1 MIVVIGILFSTVKA
15 EIGEPNHKVPL
26 FLSFVFP
33 GGGQI
38 YNGRY
43 IKAGIYAALE
53 GVLIYGAIKQNDR
66 MEKAQD
72 KLGDFNDLYNISETD
87 QDRKFYKDKIDEY
100 EFYVDTYESDR
111 NNYIWMSVGAV
122 LLSAGDAYV
131 DSHFKSFKRDL
142 FKAGDKLEFTP
153 SVNKLT
159 LTYEW

>member
-1 MIVVIGILFSTVKA
+1 MFRSKLGIILFISILFSTVNA

-43 IKAGIYAALE
+43 LKAGIYAFLE
-53 GVLIYGAIKQNDR
+53 GVLVYGAVIQNKR
-66 MEKAQD
+66 MNDAKDDLEYYKMI
-72 KLGDFNDLYNISETD
+72 GDPA
-87 QDRKFYKDKIDEY
+87 KIDEY
-100 EFYVDTYESDR
+100 RFYVDSYESER

-122 LLSAGDAYV
+122 LLSAGDAWV
-131 DSHFKSFKRDL
+131 DSNFKTFKRDL
-142 FKAGDKLEFTP
+142 FTQGDKLSLSP

>member
-1 MIVVIGILFSTVKA
+1 MKA
-15 EIGEPNHKVPL
+15 EIGEPDHKVPL
-26 FLSFVFP
+26 FLFFVFP

-43 IKAGIYAALE
+43 VKAGVYAILE
-53 GVLIYGAIKQNDR
+53 GVLIYGAVKQNDR
-66 MEKAQD
+66 LNDAKD
-72 KLGDFNDLYNISETD
+72 KLEYFREAGDLYGIA
-87 QDRKFYKDKIDEY
+87 EY

-111 NNYIWMSVGAV
+111 NNFIWMSVGAV

-131 DSHFKSFKRDL
+131 DSQFKSFKRDL
-142 FKAGDKLEFTP
+142 FKDGDKLELTP

>member
-1 MIVVIGILFSTVKA
+1 MFRSKLRIILLSSLLFSTVRA

-43 IKAGIYAALE
+43 IKAGFYAALE
-53 GVLIYGAIKQNDR
+53 GILIYGAIKQNDR
-66 MEKAQD
+66 LDDARDALDHYREI
-72 KLGDFNDLYNISETD
+72 GDQN
-87 QDRKFYKDKIDEY
+87 KIAEY
-100 EFYVDTYESDR
+100 EFYTESYESDR

-131 DSHFKSFKRDL
+131 DSHFKSFRRDL
-142 FKAGDKLEFTP
+142 FKDGDELKIIP

-159 LTYEW
+159 LSYEW

>member
-1 MIVVIGILFSTVKA
+1 MFKFKLGIILVICVLFSTVKA
-15 EIGEPNHKVPL
+15 ETGEPNHKVPL

-43 IKAGIYAALE
+43 IKAGIYVALE
-53 GVLIYGAIKQNDR
+53 GVLIYGALKQNDR
-66 MEKAQD
+66 LDEAKD
-72 KLGDFNDLYNISETD
+72 KLKYYREKGDLYGIA
-87 QDRKFYKDKIDEY
+87 EY

-111 NNYIWMSVGAV
+111 NNFIWMSVGAV

-142 FKAGDKLEFTP
+142 FKGGDKLELTP

>member
-1 MIVVIGILFSTVKA
+1 VKA
-15 EIGEPNHKVPL
+15 EIGEPDHKVPL

-43 IKAGIYAALE
+43 IKAGIYAVLE
-53 GVLIYGAIKQNDR
+53 GVLVYGAWKQNDR
-66 MEKAQD
+66 LDEAKD
-72 KLGDFNDLYNISETD
+72 KLEYFRETGDLYGIA
-87 QDRKFYKDKIDEY
+87 EY

-142 FKAGDKLEFTP
+142 FKDGDKLELTP

>member
-1 MIVVIGILFSTVKA
+1 MGMIVVIGMLFSTVKA

-53 GVLIYGAIKQNDR
+53 GVLIYGAVKQNDR
-66 MEKAQD
+66 LNNAKD
-72 KLGDFNDLYNISETD
+72 KLEFYKETGDLYGIA
-87 QDRKFYKDKIDEY
+87 EY

-111 NNYIWMSVGAV
+111 NNFIWMSVGAV

-142 FKAGDKLEFTP
+142 FKDGDKLELTP
-153 SVNKLT
+153 SVNKIT